1 DRDQP
6 FFSVFNIVET
16 HESRVWRHA
25 DLPLLVSPEDI
36 EVPPYYPDNEVVRR
50 DMAVHYSNIARMDA
64 IAGNILDQ
72 LEEDGLAESTIIFF
86 FSDHGDGLPRMKRW
100 TYDSGIHVP
109 FGVRFPDGN
118 RAGETTDRLVSF
130 VDFAPTVLSLA
141 GIPVP
146 DFMMGKPF
154 LGEQESEPRDYVY
167 ASHDRMDP
175 SLHCIRTVRENRY
188 KYIRN
193 HMPQRPYVQFLPY
206 RDQMPLMQEILEMRD
221 KGTGNEI
228 QRLWLADRKPPEELY
243 DLNEDPH
250 EINNL
255 AKDPRMR
262 EVKDRL
268 SAALDR
274 WMERTGD
281 PLTMPEPE
289 LIKKLWPPDG
299 VQPETEP
306 VRFREENGFLIL
318 ESATNGASIAYQSNG
333 SIGGSHWDLYT
344 GPIPVRNVDTIKA
357 LAVRIG
363 YRESA
368 PRQYALKEK

>member
-1 DRDQP
+1 
-6 FFSVFNIVET
+6 
-16 HESRVWRHA
+16 
-25 DLPLLVSPEDI
+25 
-36 EVPPYYPDNEVVRR
+36 
-50 DMAVHYSNIARMDA
+50 
-64 IAGNILDQ
+64 
-72 LEEDGLAESTIIFF
+72 
-86 FSDHGDGLPRMKRW
+86 
-100 TYDSGIHVP
+100 
-109 FGVRFPDGN
+109 
-118 RAGETTDRLVSF
+118 
-130 VDFAPTVLSLA
+130 
-141 GIPVP
+141 
-146 DFMMGKPF
+146 
-154 LGEQESEPRDYVY
+154 
-167 ASHDRMDP
+167 
-175 SLHCIRTVRENRY
+175 
-188 KYIRN
+188 
-193 HMPQRPYVQFLPY
+193 
-206 RDQMPLMQEILEMRD
+206 
-221 KGTGNEI
+221 
-228 QRLWLADRKPPEELY
+228 
-243 DLNEDPH
+243 
-250 EINNL
+250 
-255 AKDPRMR
+255 MR